1 MTYAVRVRTNAR
13 KNEIRQDG
21 ERSFEI
27 SVTVP
32 PVDGKAN
39 ERVID
44 LIAGFLGKPKRSVA
58 IVRGLT
64 SKRKVV
70 EVN

>member
-1 MTYAVRVRTNAR
+1 MRYDVRVRTNAR
-13 KNEIRQDG
+13 KNEIRKTG
-21 ERSFEI
+21 ENSFEI

-32 PVDGKAN
+32 PEDGKAN
-39 ERVID
+39 EKVIG
-44 LIAGFLGKPKRSVA
+44 LIAEFLGTQKRAVT

-70 EVN
+70 EVL

>member
-1 MTYAVRVRTNAR
+1 MKYDVRVRTNAR
-13 KNEIRQDG
+13 KNEIRKTG
-21 ERSFEI
+21 ENSFAI

-39 ERVID
+39 DKVIE
-44 LIAGFLGKPKRSVA
+44 LIAGFLGTPKRKVT
-58 IVRGLT
+58 IIRGLT

-70 EVN
+70 DA